1 MKNVHILN
9 RLGVNY
15 MWNNR
20 SKIHFVSVLILIIML
35 LVSCQQRDYPA
46 DNEQLSHEE
55 QIVIRFSH
63 VVGENTPK
71 GMAAIKF
78 AELIKER
85 SNGHVEIQ
93 VFPNGVLYKD
103 GEELNA
109 LLRGDIQMIAPAISK
124 ITTLVPEWS
133 VMDLPYAF
141 KNADEVHSYV
151 DSDVGQSLMKK
162 LNVHNLLSV
171 GVWDS
176 GFKQLSNSIRPI
188 EHISDLK
195 DLRMRIMPSDI
206 LAEQFSSV
214 DAYPKRIDFNTV
226 FNQLQ
231 KGNVDGQE
239 NTFTNITSKNL
250 HSLQDYLTVSN
261 HGYLGYLLLMNNEFW
276 DSLPKVVQTLLIDTL
291 EEVQQWEWQ
300 LAKNLSDE
308 RLQEMEACECINIH
322 YLSNQDVQKWAS
334 AFEPVY
340 DYYAG
345 KYDSKYINALP
356 KNQSHH

>member
-1 MKNVHILN
+1 
-9 RLGVNY
+9 
-15 MWNNR
+15 MWRNPI
-20 SKIHFVSVLILIIML
+20 KVLFINLCFLTILIG
-35 LVSCQQRDYPA
+35 CQQQTYPT

-103 GEELNA
+103 GEEMNA

-124 ITTLVPEWS
+124 ITTFVPEWS
-133 VMDLPYAF
+133 VMDLPYGF
-141 KNADEVHSYV
+141 KNAQEVHTYV
-151 DSDVGQSLMKK
+151 ESEVGQSLMKR
-162 LNVHNLLSV
+162 LNKHNLISM

-188 EHISDLK
+188 QNLTDLQG
-195 DLRMRIMPSDI
+195 LRMRIMPSDI
-206 LAEQFSSV
+206 LAEQFSIAG
-214 DAYPKRIDFNTV
+214 AYPRRIDFNTV
-226 FNQLQ
+226 FHQLQ

-239 NTFTNITSKNL
+239 NTLTNITSKNL
-250 HSLQDYLTVSN
+250 HSLQDYLTISN

-276 DSLPKVVQTLLIDTL
+276 NSLPKNVQELLIDTL
-291 EEVQQWEWQ
+291 EEVQKWEWQ
-300 LAKNLSDE
+300 QAENLSTE
-308 RLQEMEACECINIH
+308 RLQEMEACQCIQIH
-322 YLSNQDVQKWAS
+322 YLTEEEIEDWEN
-334 AFEPVY
+334 AFKPVY
-340 DYYAG
+340 DYYAENYG
-345 KYDSKYINALP
+345 FKYIEALP
-356 KNQSHH
+356 KNQFH

>member
-1 MKNVHILN
+1 MWRNHIN
-9 RLGVNY
+9 
-15 MWNNR
+15 
-20 SKIHFVSVLILIIML
+20 KQFVSVLILLTVM
-35 LVSCQQRDYPA
+35 LVSCQQQDYPT

-78 AELIKER
+78 AELIKQR

-103 GEELNA
+103 GEEMNA

-141 KNADEVHSYV
+141 KNAEEVHTYV

-162 LNVHNLLSV
+162 LNDHNLFSI

-176 GFKQLSNSIRPI
+176 GFKQFSNSIRPI
-188 EHISDLK
+188 QDITDLK
-195 DLRMRIMPSDI
+195 NLRMRIMPSDI

-214 DAYPKRIDFNTV
+214 GAYPKRIDFNTV
-226 FNQLQ
+226 FHQLQ

-239 NTFTNITSKNL
+239 NTLTNITSKNL
-250 HSLQDYLTVSN
+250 HSLQDYLTISN
-261 HGYLGYLLLMNNEFW
+261 HGYLGYLLLMNNEYW
-276 DSLPKVVQTLLIDTL
+276 QSLPKDVQTLLIDTL
-291 EEVQQWEWQ
+291 AEVQEWEWQ
-300 LAKNLSDE
+300 LAENLTAE
-308 RLQEMEACECINIH
+308 RLQEMEACNCINIH
-322 YLSNQDVQKWAS
+322 YFTADDVEKWES

-340 DYYAG
+340 DYYA
-345 KYDSKYINALP
+345 KSYSKKYILALP
-356 KNQSHH
+356 KNQPRH

>member
-1 MKNVHILN
+1 MWRNHIHK
-9 RLGVNY
+9 Y
-15 MWNNR
+15 
-20 SKIHFVSVLILIIML
+20 FVSVLILLTVL
-35 LVSCQQRDYPA
+35 LISCQQQDYPT

-78 AELIKER
+78 AELIKQR

-103 GEELNA
+103 GEEMNA

-141 KNADEVHSYV
+141 KNADEVHTYV

-162 LNVHNLLSV
+162 LNDHNLYSI

-176 GFKQLSNSIRPI
+176 GFKQFSNSIRPI
-188 EHISDLK
+188 QDVTDLK
-195 DLRMRIMPSDI
+195 NLRMRIMPSDI
-206 LAEQFSSV
+206 LAEQFTSV
-214 DAYPKRIDFNTV
+214 GAYPKRIDFNTV
-226 FNQLQ
+226 FHQLQ

-239 NTFTNITSKNL
+239 NTLTNITSKNL
-250 HSLQDYLTVSN
+250 HSLQDYLTISN

-276 DSLPKVVQTLLIDTL
+276 QSLPKDVQTLLIDTL
-291 EEVQQWEWQ
+291 AEVQEWEWQ
-300 LAKNLSDE
+300 LAENLTAE
-308 RLQEMEACECINIH
+308 RLQEMEACNCINIH
-322 YLSNQDVQKWAS
+322 YFTDEDVEKWES

-340 DYYAG
+340 DYYA
-345 KYDSKYINALP
+345 KSYSKKYILALP
-356 KNQSHH
+356 KNQPHH

>member
-1 MKNVHILN
+1 MWRNPIKVLFLN
-9 RLGVNY
+9 LC
-15 MWNNR
+15 
-20 SKIHFVSVLILIIML
+20 FLTTLIG
-35 LVSCQQRDYPA
+35 CQQQTYPT

-103 GEELNA
+103 GEEMNA

-124 ITTLVPEWS
+124 ITTFVPEWS

-141 KNADEVHSYV
+141 KNAQEVHTYV
-151 DSDVGQSLMKK
+151 ESEIGQSLMKR
-162 LNVHNLLSV
+162 LNKHNLISM

-188 EHISDLK
+188 QNLTDLQG
-195 DLRMRIMPSDI
+195 LRMRIMPSDI
-206 LAEQFSSV
+206 LAEQFSIAG
-214 DAYPKRIDFNTV
+214 AYPRRIDFNTV
-226 FNQLQ
+226 FHQLQ

-239 NTFTNITSKNL
+239 NTLTNITSKNL
-250 HSLQDYLTVSN
+250 HSLQDYLTISN

-276 DSLPKVVQTLLIDTL
+276 NSLPKNVQELLIDTL
-291 EEVQQWEWQ
+291 EEVQKWEWQ
-300 LAKNLSDE
+300 QAENLSAE
-308 RLQEMEACECINIH
+308 RLQEMEACQCIQIH
-322 YLSNQDVQKWAS
+322 YLTEEEIEDWEN
-334 AFEPVY
+334 AFKPVY
-340 DYYAG
+340 DYYAENYG
-345 KYDSKYINALP
+345 FKYIEELP
-356 KNQSHH
+356 KNQFH

>member
-1 MKNVHILN
+1 MWRNPIKVLFLN
-9 RLGVNY
+9 LC
-15 MWNNR
+15 
-20 SKIHFVSVLILIIML
+20 FLTILIG
-35 LVSCQQRDYPA
+35 CQQQTYPT

-103 GEELNA
+103 GEEMNA

-124 ITTLVPEWS
+124 ITTFVPEWS

-141 KNADEVHSYV
+141 KNAKEVHTYV
-151 DSDVGQSLMKK
+151 ESEVGQSLMKR
-162 LNVHNLLSV
+162 LNKHNLISM
-171 GVWDS
+171 GIWDS

-188 EHISDLK
+188 QNLTDLQG
-195 DLRMRIMPSDI
+195 LRMRIMPSDI
-206 LAEQFSSV
+206 LAEQFSIAG
-214 DAYPKRIDFNTV
+214 AYPRRIDFNTV
-226 FNQLQ
+226 FHQLQ

-239 NTFTNITSKNL
+239 NTLTNITSKNL
-250 HSLQDYLTVSN
+250 HSLQDYLTISN

-276 DSLPKVVQTLLIDTL
+276 NSLPKNVQELLIDTL
-291 EEVQQWEWQ
+291 EEVQKWEWQ
-300 LAKNLSDE
+300 QAENLSAE
-308 RLQEMEACECINIH
+308 RLQEMEACQCIQIH
-322 YLSNQDVQKWAS
+322 YLTEEEIEDWEN
-334 AFEPVY
+334 AFKPVY
-340 DYYAG
+340 DYYTENYG
-345 KYDSKYINALP
+345 FKYIEALP
-356 KNQSHH
+356 KNQFH

>member
-1 MKNVHILN
+1 MWRNPIKVLFLN
-9 RLGVNY
+9 LC
-15 MWNNR
+15 
-20 SKIHFVSVLILIIML
+20 FLTILIG
-35 LVSCQQRDYPA
+35 CQQQTYPT

-103 GEELNA
+103 GEEMNA

-124 ITTLVPEWS
+124 ITTFVPEWS

-141 KNADEVHSYV
+141 KNAKEVHTYV
-151 DSDVGQSLMKK
+151 ESEVGQSLMKR
-162 LNVHNLLSV
+162 LNKHNLISM

-188 EHISDLK
+188 QKLTDLQG
-195 DLRMRIMPSDI
+195 LRMRIMPSDI
-206 LAEQFSSV
+206 LAEQFSIAG
-214 DAYPKRIDFNTV
+214 AYPRRIDFNTV
-226 FNQLQ
+226 FHQLQ

-239 NTFTNITSKNL
+239 NTLTNITSKNL
-250 HSLQDYLTVSN
+250 HSLQDYLTISN

-276 DSLPKVVQTLLIDTL
+276 NSLPKNVQELLIDTL
-291 EEVQQWEWQ
+291 EEVQKWEWQ
-300 LAKNLSDE
+300 QAENLSAE
-308 RLQEMEACECINIH
+308 RLQEMEACQCIQIH
-322 YLSNQDVQKWAS
+322 YLTEEEIEDWEN
-334 AFEPVY
+334 AFKPVY
-340 DYYAG
+340 DYYSENYG
-345 KYDSKYINALP
+345 FKYIEALP
-356 KNQSHH
+356 KNQFH

>member
-1 MKNVHILN
+1 MWRNPIKVLFLN
-9 RLGVNY
+9 LC
-15 MWNNR
+15 
-20 SKIHFVSVLILIIML
+20 FLTILIG
-35 LVSCQQRDYPA
+35 CQQQTYPT

-103 GEELNA
+103 GEEMNA

-124 ITTLVPEWS
+124 ITTFVPEWS

-141 KNADEVHSYV
+141 KNAQEVHTYV
-151 DSDVGQSLMKK
+151 ESEIGQSLMKR
-162 LNVHNLLSV
+162 LNKHNLISM

-188 EHISDLK
+188 QNLTDLQG
-195 DLRMRIMPSDI
+195 LRMRIMPSDI
-206 LAEQFSSV
+206 LAEQFSIAG
-214 DAYPKRIDFNTV
+214 AYPRRIDFNTV
-226 FNQLQ
+226 FHQLQ

-239 NTFTNITSKNL
+239 NTLTNITSKNL
-250 HSLQDYLTVSN
+250 HSLQDYLTISN

-276 DSLPKVVQTLLIDTL
+276 NSLPKNVQELLIDTL
-291 EEVQQWEWQ
+291 EEVQKWEWQ
-300 LAKNLSDE
+300 QAENLSAE
-308 RLQEMEACECINIH
+308 RLQEMEACQCIQIH
-322 YLSNQDVQKWAS
+322 YLTEEEIEDWEN
-334 AFEPVY
+334 AFKPVY
-340 DYYAG
+340 DYYAENYG
-345 KYDSKYINALP
+345 FKYIEELP
-356 KNQSHH
+356 KNQFH

>member
-1 MKNVHILN
+1 
-9 RLGVNY
+9 
-15 MWNNR
+15 MWR
-20 SKIHFVSVLILIIML
+20 KRITVSFVSVLILIL
-35 LVSCQQRDYPA
+35 LISCQETDYPT

-71 GMAAIKF
+71 GMAAIRF
-78 AELIKER
+78 AELVKER

-103 GEELNA
+103 GEEMNA

-141 KNADEVHSYV
+141 KNADEVHTYI
-151 DSDVGQSLMKK
+151 DSKTGQILMNK
-162 LNVHNLLSV
+162 LSEHNLLSM
-171 GVWDS
+171 GIWDS

-188 EHISDLK
+188 EEIKDLK
-195 DLRMRIMPSDI
+195 GLRMRIMPSDI

-214 DAYPKRIDFNTV
+214 GAFPRRIDFNTV

-231 KGNVDGQE
+231 KGHVDGQE

-261 HGYLGYLLLMNNEFW
+261 HGYLGYLLLMNNDHW
-276 DSLPKVVQTLLIDTL
+276 NALPKDVQTLLIETL
-291 EEVQQWEWQ
+291 AEVQAWQWQ
-300 LAKNLSDE
+300 LAKDLSTE
-308 RLQEMEACECINIH
+308 RLHEIEACNCIDIN
-322 YLSNQDVQKWAS
+322 YLTEQEVQKWES
-334 AFEPVY
+334 AFDPVY
-340 DYYAG
+340 EFYTERY
-345 KYDSKYINALP
+345 SEKYIEALP
-356 KNQSHH
+356 KNQQHH

>member
-1 MKNVHILN
+1 
-9 RLGVNY
+9 
-15 MWNNR
+15 MWRNPI
-20 SKIHFVSVLILIIML
+20 KVLFINLCFLTILIG
-35 LVSCQQRDYPA
+35 CQQQTYPT

-103 GEELNA
+103 GEEMNA

-124 ITTLVPEWS
+124 ITTFVPEWS

-141 KNADEVHSYV
+141 KNAQEVHTYV
-151 DSDVGQSLMKK
+151 ESEVGQSLMKR
-162 LNVHNLLSV
+162 LNKHNLISM

-188 EHISDLK
+188 QNLTDLEG
-195 DLRMRIMPSDI
+195 LRMRIMPSDI
-206 LAEQFSSV
+206 LAEQFSIAG
-214 DAYPKRIDFNTV
+214 AYPRRIDFNTV
-226 FNQLQ
+226 FHQLQ

-239 NTFTNITSKNL
+239 NTLTNITSKNL
-250 HSLQDYLTVSN
+250 HSLQDYLTISN

-276 DSLPKVVQTLLIDTL
+276 NSLPKNVQELLIDTL
-291 EEVQQWEWQ
+291 EEVQKWEWQ
-300 LAKNLSDE
+300 QAENLSTE
-308 RLQEMEACECINIH
+308 RLQEMEACQCIQIH
-322 YLSNQDVQKWAS
+322 YLTEEEIEDWEN
-334 AFEPVY
+334 AFKPVY
-340 DYYAG
+340 DYYG
-345 KYDSKYINALP
+345 ENYGFKYIEALP
-356 KNQSHH
+356 KNQFH

>member
-1 MKNVHILN
+1 MWRNPIKVLFLN
-9 RLGVNY
+9 LC
-15 MWNNR
+15 
-20 SKIHFVSVLILIIML
+20 FLTILIG
-35 LVSCQQRDYPA
+35 CQQQTYPT

-103 GEELNA
+103 GEEMNA

-124 ITTLVPEWS
+124 ITTFVPEWS

-141 KNADEVHSYV
+141 KNAKEVHTYV
-151 DSDVGQSLMKK
+151 ESEVGQSLMKR
-162 LNVHNLLSV
+162 LNKHNLISM

-188 EHISDLK
+188 QNLTDLQG
-195 DLRMRIMPSDI
+195 LRMRIMPSDI
-206 LAEQFSSV
+206 LAEQFSIAG
-214 DAYPKRIDFNTV
+214 AYPRRIDFNTV
-226 FNQLQ
+226 FHQLQ

-239 NTFTNITSKNL
+239 NTLTNITSKNL
-250 HSLQDYLTVSN
+250 HSLQDYLTISN

-276 DSLPKVVQTLLIDTL
+276 NSLPKNVQELLIDTL
-291 EEVQQWEWQ
+291 EEVQKWEWQ
-300 LAKNLSDE
+300 QAENLSTE
-308 RLQEMEACECINIH
+308 RLQEMEACQCIQIH
-322 YLSNQDVQKWAS
+322 YLTEEEIEDWEN
-334 AFEPVY
+334 AFKPVY
-340 DYYAG
+340 DYYAENYG
-345 KYDSKYINALP
+345 FKYIEALP
-356 KNQSHH
+356 KNQFH

>member
-1 MKNVHILN
+1 
-9 RLGVNY
+9 
-15 MWNNR
+15 MWRNPI
-20 SKIHFVSVLILIIML
+20 KVLFINLCFLTILIG
-35 LVSCQQRDYPA
+35 CQQQTYPT

-103 GEELNA
+103 GEEMNA

-124 ITTLVPEWS
+124 ITTFVPEWS

-141 KNADEVHSYV
+141 KNAQEVHTYV
-151 DSDVGQSLMKK
+151 ESEVGQSLMKR
-162 LNVHNLLSV
+162 LNKHNLISM

-188 EHISDLK
+188 QNLTDLQG
-195 DLRMRIMPSDI
+195 LRMRIMPSDI
-206 LAEQFSSV
+206 LAEQFSIAG
-214 DAYPKRIDFNTV
+214 AYPRRIDFNTV
-226 FNQLQ
+226 FHQLQ

-239 NTFTNITSKNL
+239 NTLTNITSKNL
-250 HSLQDYLTVSN
+250 HSLQDYLTISN

-276 DSLPKVVQTLLIDTL
+276 NSLPKNVQELLIDTL
-291 EEVQQWEWQ
+291 EEVQKWEWQ
-300 LAKNLSDE
+300 QAENLSTE
-308 RLQEMEACECINIH
+308 RLQEMEACQCIQIH
-322 YLSNQDVQKWAS
+322 YLTEEEIEDWEN
-334 AFEPVY
+334 AFKPVY
-340 DYYAG
+340 DYYAENYG
-345 KYDSKYINALP
+345 FKYIEALP
-356 KNQSHH
+356 KNQFH

>member
-1 MKNVHILN
+1 
-9 RLGVNY
+9 
-15 MWNNR
+15 MWRNPI
-20 SKIHFVSVLILIIML
+20 KVLFLSLCFLTILIG
-35 LVSCQQRDYPA
+35 CQQQTYPT

-103 GEELNA
+103 GEEMNA

-124 ITTLVPEWS
+124 ITTFVPEWS

-141 KNADEVHSYV
+141 KNAKEVHTYV
-151 DSDVGQSLMKK
+151 ESEVGQSLMKR
-162 LNVHNLLSV
+162 LNKHNLISM

-188 EHISDLK
+188 QNLTDLQG
-195 DLRMRIMPSDI
+195 LRMRIMPSDI
-206 LAEQFSSV
+206 LAEQFSIAG
-214 DAYPKRIDFNTV
+214 AYPRRIDFNTV
-226 FNQLQ
+226 FHQLQ

-239 NTFTNITSKNL
+239 NTLTNITSKNL
-250 HSLQDYLTVSN
+250 HSLQDYLTISN

-276 DSLPKVVQTLLIDTL
+276 NSLPKNVQELLIDTL
-291 EEVQQWEWQ
+291 EEVQKWEWQ
-300 LAKNLSDE
+300 QAENLSTE
-308 RLQEMEACECINIH
+308 RLQEMEACQCIQIH
-322 YLSNQDVQKWAS
+322 YLTEEEIEDWEN
-334 AFEPVY
+334 AFKPVY
-340 DYYAG
+340 DYYAENYG
-345 KYDSKYINALP
+345 FKYIEALP
-356 KNQSHH
+356 KNQFH

>member
-1 MKNVHILN
+1 MWRNPIKVLFLN
-9 RLGVNY
+9 L
-15 MWNNR
+15 W
-20 SKIHFVSVLILIIML
+20 FLTILIG
-35 LVSCQQRDYPA
+35 CQQQTYPT

-103 GEELNA
+103 GEEMNA

-124 ITTLVPEWS
+124 ITTFVPEWS

-141 KNADEVHSYV
+141 KNAKEVHTYV
-151 DSDVGQSLMKK
+151 ESEVGQSLMKR
-162 LNVHNLLSV
+162 LNKHNLISM
-171 GVWDS
+171 GIWDS

-188 EHISDLK
+188 QNLTDLQG
-195 DLRMRIMPSDI
+195 LRMRIMPSDI
-206 LAEQFSSV
+206 LAEQFSIAG
-214 DAYPKRIDFNTV
+214 AYPRRIDFNTV
-226 FNQLQ
+226 FHQLQ

-239 NTFTNITSKNL
+239 NTLTNITSKNL
-250 HSLQDYLTVSN
+250 HSLQDYLTISN

-276 DSLPKVVQTLLIDTL
+276 NSLPKNVQELLIDTL
-291 EEVQQWEWQ
+291 EEVQKWEWQ
-300 LAKNLSDE
+300 QAENLSAE
-308 RLQEMEACECINIH
+308 RLQEMEACQCIQIH
-322 YLSNQDVQKWAS
+322 YLTEEEIEDWEN
-334 AFEPVY
+334 AFKPVY
-340 DYYAG
+340 DYYTENYG
-345 KYDSKYINALP
+345 FKYIEALP
-356 KNQSHH
+356 KNQFH

>member
-1 MKNVHILN
+1 MWQKHFIL
-9 RLGVNY
+9 
-15 MWNNR
+15 
-20 SKIHFVSVLILIIML
+20 SFVSVLILAIIL
-35 LVSCQQRDYPA
+35 LLLRQETDYPT

-71 GMAAIKF
+71 GMAALKF
-78 AELIKER
+78 AKLVKER
-85 SNGHVEIQ
+85 SNGHVEVQ

-103 GEELNA
+103 GEEMNA

-124 ITTLVPEWS
+124 ITTLVPEWA

-141 KNADEVHSYV
+141 KNADEVHTYI
-151 DSDVGQSLMKK
+151 DSNTGQILMNK
-162 LNVHNLLSV
+162 LNEHNLLSM
-171 GVWDS
+171 GIWDS

-188 EHISDLK
+188 KEVEDLK
-195 DLRMRIMPSDI
+195 GLRMRIMPSDI

-214 DAYPKRIDFNTV
+214 GAFPRRIDFNTV

-239 NTFTNITSKNL
+239 NTLTNITSKNL

-276 DSLPKVVQTLLIDTL
+276 NSLPKEVQTLLSETL
-291 EEVQQWEWQ
+291 AEVQAWQWQ
-300 LAKNLSDE
+300 LAKDLSVE
-308 RLQEMEACECINIH
+308 RLQEVEACDCIDIN
-322 YLSNQDVQKWAS
+322 YLTTQEIQEWES
-334 AFEPVY
+334 AFDPIY
-340 DYYAG
+340 DFYTKRYG
-345 KYDSKYINALP
+345 DKYIKALP
-356 KNQSHH
+356 KNQ

>member
-1 MKNVHILN
+1 M
-9 RLGVNY
+9 
-15 MWNNR
+15 R
-20 SKIHFVSVLILIIML
+20 SNHFKFHFVSALIFLTIL
-35 LVSCQQRDYPA
+35 LASCQEHVYPT

-71 GMAAIKF
+71 GMAAVKF

-103 GEELNA
+103 GEEMDA

-141 KNADEVHSYV
+141 KNTDEVHTYV
-151 DSDVGQSLMKK
+151 ESEIGQSLMTK
-162 LNVHNLLSV
+162 LNAHNLFSM

-188 EHISDLK
+188 KNVRDLNG
-195 DLRMRIMPSDI
+195 LRMRIMPSDI

-214 DAYPKRIDFNTV
+214 GAYPKRIDFNTV
-226 FNQLQ
+226 FHQLQ
-231 KGNVDGQE
+231 KGTVDGQE
-239 NTFTNITSKNL
+239 NTLTNITSKNL
-250 HSLQDYLTVSN
+250 YSLQDYLTISN
-261 HGYLGYLLLMNNEFW
+261 HGYLGYLLLMNHDFW
-276 DSLPKVVQTLLIDTL
+276 NSLPNDVQSLLIETL
-291 EEVQQWEWQ
+291 EEVQKWEWQ
-300 LAKNLSDE
+300 HAEKLTAEWLK
-308 RLQEMEACECINIH
+308 EMEACDCIKIH
-322 YLSNQDVQKWAS
+322 YLSDKDIEKWES
-334 AFEPVY
+334 AFDPVY
-340 DYYAG
+340 DYYADNYG
-345 KYDSKYINALP
+345 KKYIQALP
-356 KNQSHH
+356 KNQTHH

>member
-1 MKNVHILN
+1 MWRNPIKVLFLN
-9 RLGVNY
+9 LC
-15 MWNNR
+15 
-20 SKIHFVSVLILIIML
+20 FLTILIG
-35 LVSCQQRDYPA
+35 CQQQTYPT

-103 GEELNA
+103 GEEMNA

-124 ITTLVPEWS
+124 ITTFVPEWS

-141 KNADEVHSYV
+141 KNAQEVHTYV
-151 DSDVGQSLMKK
+151 ESEVGQSLMKR
-162 LNVHNLLSV
+162 LNKHNLISM

-188 EHISDLK
+188 QNLTDLQG
-195 DLRMRIMPSDI
+195 LRMRIMPSDI
-206 LAEQFSSV
+206 LAEQFSIAG
-214 DAYPKRIDFNTV
+214 AYPRRIDFNTV
-226 FNQLQ
+226 FHQLQ

-239 NTFTNITSKNL
+239 NTLTNITSKNL
-250 HSLQDYLTVSN
+250 HSLQDYLTISN

-276 DSLPKVVQTLLIDTL
+276 NSLPKNVQELLIDTL
-291 EEVQQWEWQ
+291 EEVQTWEWQ
-300 LAKNLSDE
+300 QAENLSAE
-308 RLQEMEACECINIH
+308 RLQEMEACQCIQIH
-322 YLSNQDVQKWAS
+322 YLTEEEIEDWEN
-334 AFEPVY
+334 AFKPVY
-340 DYYAG
+340 DYYTENYG
-345 KYDSKYINALP
+345 FKYIEALP
-356 KNQSHH
+356 KNQFH

>member
-1 MKNVHILN
+1 
-9 RLGVNY
+9 
-15 MWNNR
+15 MWRNPI
-20 SKIHFVSVLILIIML
+20 KVLFINLCFLTILIG
-35 LVSCQQRDYPA
+35 CQQQTYPT

-103 GEELNA
+103 GEEMNA

-124 ITTLVPEWS
+124 ITTFVPEWS

-141 KNADEVHSYV
+141 KNAQEVHTYV
-151 DSDVGQSLMKK
+151 ESEVGQSLMKR
-162 LNVHNLLSV
+162 LNKHNLISM

-188 EHISDLK
+188 QNLTDLQG
-195 DLRMRIMPSDI
+195 LRMRIMPSDI
-206 LAEQFSSV
+206 LAEQFSIAG
-214 DAYPKRIDFNTV
+214 AYPRRIDFNTV
-226 FNQLQ
+226 FHQLQ

-239 NTFTNITSKNL
+239 NTLTNITSKNL
-250 HSLQDYLTVSN
+250 HSLQDYLTISN

-276 DSLPKVVQTLLIDTL
+276 NSLPKNVQELLIDTL
-291 EEVQQWEWQ
+291 EEVQKWEWQ
-300 LAKNLSDE
+300 QAENLSTE
-308 RLQEMEACECINIH
+308 RLQEMEVCQCIQIH
-322 YLSNQDVQKWAS
+322 YLTEEEIEDWEN
-334 AFEPVY
+334 AFKPVY
-340 DYYAG
+340 DYYAENYG
-345 KYDSKYINALP
+345 FKYIEALP
-356 KNQSHH
+356 KNQFH

>member
-1 MKNVHILN
+1 MWRN
-9 RLGVNY
+9 R
-15 MWNNR
+15 
-20 SKIHFVSVLILIIML
+20 IHKQFVSVIILLTVL
-35 LVSCQQRDYPA
+35 LVACQQQEYPT

-71 GMAAIKF
+71 GMAAVKF
-78 AELIKER
+78 AELIKQR

-103 GEELNA
+103 GEEMNA

-141 KNADEVHSYV
+141 KNADEVHTYV
-151 DSDVGQSLMKK
+151 ESEVGQSLMKK
-162 LNVHNLLSV
+162 LNDHNLYSI

-176 GFKQLSNSIRPI
+176 GFKQFSNSIRPI
-188 EHISDLK
+188 QEVSDLK
-195 DLRMRIMPSDI
+195 NLRMRIMPSDI

-214 DAYPKRIDFNTV
+214 GAYPKRIDFNTV
-226 FNQLQ
+226 FHQLQ

-239 NTFTNITSKNL
+239 NTLTNITSKNL
-250 HSLQDYLTVSN
+250 HSLQDYLTISN

-276 DSLPKVVQTLLIDTL
+276 QSLPKDVQTLLIETL
-291 EEVQQWEWQ
+291 AEVQQWEWQ
-300 LAKNLSDE
+300 LAEKLTAE
-308 RLQEMEACECINIH
+308 RLQEMEACSCINIH
-322 YLSNQDVQKWAS
+322 YFTDEDVEKWES

-340 DYYAG
+340 DYYA
-345 KYDSKYINALP
+345 KNYSKKYILALP
-356 KNQSHH
+356 KNHARQ

>member
-1 MKNVHILN
+1 MWRNPIKVLFLN
-9 RLGVNY
+9 LC
-15 MWNNR
+15 
-20 SKIHFVSVLILIIML
+20 FLTILIG
-35 LVSCQQRDYPA
+35 CQQQTYPT

-103 GEELNA
+103 GEEMNA

-124 ITTLVPEWS
+124 ITTFVPEWS

-141 KNADEVHSYV
+141 KNAQEVHTYV
-151 DSDVGQSLMKK
+151 ESEVGQSLMKR
-162 LNVHNLLSV
+162 LNKHNLISM

-188 EHISDLK
+188 QNLTDLQG
-195 DLRMRIMPSDI
+195 LRMRIMPSDI
-206 LAEQFSSV
+206 LAEQFSIAG
-214 DAYPKRIDFNTV
+214 AYPRRIDFNTV
-226 FNQLQ
+226 FHQLQ

-239 NTFTNITSKNL
+239 NTLTNITSKNL
-250 HSLQDYLTVSN
+250 HSLQDYLTISN

-276 DSLPKVVQTLLIDTL
+276 NSLPKNVQELLIDTL
-291 EEVQQWEWQ
+291 EEVQKWEWQ
-300 LAKNLSDE
+300 QAENLSAE
-308 RLQEMEACECINIH
+308 RLQEMEACQCIQIH
-322 YLSNQDVQKWAS
+322 YLTEEEIEDWEN
-334 AFEPVY
+334 AFKPVY
-340 DYYAG
+340 DYYAENYG
-345 KYDSKYINALP
+345 FKYIEALP
-356 KNQSHH
+356 KNQFH

>member
-1 MKNVHILN
+1 MWRNPIKVLFLN
-9 RLGVNY
+9 LC
-15 MWNNR
+15 
-20 SKIHFVSVLILIIML
+20 FFTILIG
-35 LVSCQQRDYPA
+35 CQQQTYPT

-103 GEELNA
+103 GEEMNA
-109 LLRGDIQMIAPAISK
+109 LLRGDIQMIAPAVSK
-124 ITTLVPEWS
+124 ITTFVPEWS

-141 KNADEVHSYV
+141 KNTKEVHTYV
-151 DSDVGQSLMKK
+151 ESEVGQSLMKR
-162 LNVHNLLSV
+162 LNKHNLISM

-188 EHISDLK
+188 QNLTDLQG
-195 DLRMRIMPSDI
+195 LRMRIMPSDI
-206 LAEQFSSV
+206 LAEQFSIAG
-214 DAYPKRIDFNTV
+214 AYPRRIDFNTV
-226 FNQLQ
+226 FHQLQ

-239 NTFTNITSKNL
+239 NTLTNITSKNL
-250 HSLQDYLTVSN
+250 HSLQDYLTISN

-276 DSLPKVVQTLLIDTL
+276 NSLPKNVQELLIDTL
-291 EEVQQWEWQ
+291 EEVQIWEWQ
-300 LAKNLSDE
+300 QAENLSAE
-308 RLQEMEACECINIH
+308 RLQEMEACQCIQIH
-322 YLSNQDVQKWAS
+322 YLTEEEIEDWEN
-334 AFEPVY
+334 AFKPVY
-340 DYYAG
+340 DYYAENYG
-345 KYDSKYINALP
+345 FKYIEALP
-356 KNQSHH
+356 KNQFH

>member
-1 MKNVHILN
+1 MWRNPIKVLFLN
-9 RLGVNY
+9 LC
-15 MWNNR
+15 
-20 SKIHFVSVLILIIML
+20 FLTILIG
-35 LVSCQQRDYPA
+35 CQQQTYPT

-103 GEELNA
+103 GEEMNA

-124 ITTLVPEWS
+124 ITTFVPEWS

-141 KNADEVHSYV
+141 KNAQEVHTYV
-151 DSDVGQSLMKK
+151 ESEIGQSLMKR
-162 LNVHNLLSV
+162 LNKHNLISM

-188 EHISDLK
+188 QNLTDLQG
-195 DLRMRIMPSDI
+195 LRMRIMPSDI
-206 LAEQFSSV
+206 LAEQFSIAG
-214 DAYPKRIDFNTV
+214 AYPRRIDFNTV
-226 FNQLQ
+226 FHQLQ

-239 NTFTNITSKNL
+239 NTLTNITSKNL
-250 HSLQDYLTVSN
+250 HSLQDYLTISN

-276 DSLPKVVQTLLIDTL
+276 NSLPKNVQELLIDTL
-291 EEVQQWEWQ
+291 EEVQKWEWQ
-300 LAKNLSDE
+300 QAENLSAE
-308 RLQEMEACECINIH
+308 RLQEMEACQCIQIH
-322 YLSNQDVQKWAS
+322 YLTEEEIEDWEN
-334 AFEPVY
+334 AFKPVY
-340 DYYAG
+340 DYYAENYG
-345 KYDSKYINALP
+345 FKYIEALP
-356 KNQSHH
+356 KNQFH

>member
-1 MKNVHILN
+1 MWRNPIKVLFLN
-9 RLGVNY
+9 LC
-15 MWNNR
+15 
-20 SKIHFVSVLILIIML
+20 FLTILIG
-35 LVSCQQRDYPA
+35 CQQQTYPT

-103 GEELNA
+103 GEEMNA

-124 ITTLVPEWS
+124 ITTFVPEWS

-141 KNADEVHSYV
+141 KNAKEVHTYV
-151 DSDVGQSLMKK
+151 ESEVGQSLMKR
-162 LNVHNLLSV
+162 LNKHNLISM
-171 GVWDS
+171 GIWDS

-188 EHISDLK
+188 QNLTDLQG
-195 DLRMRIMPSDI
+195 LRMRIMPSDI
-206 LAEQFSSV
+206 LAEQFSIAG
-214 DAYPKRIDFNTV
+214 AYPRRIDFNTV
-226 FNQLQ
+226 FHQLQ

-239 NTFTNITSKNL
+239 NTLTNITSKNL
-250 HSLQDYLTVSN
+250 HSLQDYLTISN

-276 DSLPKVVQTLLIDTL
+276 NSLPKNVQELLIDTL
-291 EEVQQWEWQ
+291 EEVQKWEWQ
-300 LAKNLSDE
+300 QAENLSTE
-308 RLQEMEACECINIH
+308 RLQEMEACQCIQIH
-322 YLSNQDVQKWAS
+322 YLTEEEIEDWEN
-334 AFEPVY
+334 AFKPVY
-340 DYYAG
+340 DYYAENYG
-345 KYDSKYINALP
+345 FKYIEALP
-356 KNQSHH
+356 KNQFH

>member
-1 MKNVHILN
+1 MWRNPIKVLFLN
-9 RLGVNY
+9 LC
-15 MWNNR
+15 
-20 SKIHFVSVLILIIML
+20 FLTILIG
-35 LVSCQQRDYPA
+35 CQQQTYPT

-103 GEELNA
+103 GEEMNA

-124 ITTLVPEWS
+124 ITTFVPEWS

-141 KNADEVHSYV
+141 KNAQEVHTYV
-151 DSDVGQSLMKK
+151 ESEVGQSLMKR
-162 LNVHNLLSV
+162 LNKHNLISM
-171 GVWDS
+171 GIWDS

-188 EHISDLK
+188 QNLTDLQG
-195 DLRMRIMPSDI
+195 LRMRIMPSDI
-206 LAEQFSSV
+206 LAEQFSIAG
-214 DAYPKRIDFNTV
+214 AYPRRIDFNTV
-226 FNQLQ
+226 FHQLQ

-239 NTFTNITSKNL
+239 NTLTNITSKNL
-250 HSLQDYLTVSN
+250 HSLQDYLTISN

-276 DSLPKVVQTLLIDTL
+276 NSLPKNVQELLIDTL
-291 EEVQQWEWQ
+291 EEVQKWEWQ
-300 LAKNLSDE
+300 QAENLSTE
-308 RLQEMEACECINIH
+308 RLQEMEACQCIQIH
-322 YLSNQDVQKWAS
+322 YLTEEEIEDWEN
-334 AFEPVY
+334 AFKPVY
-340 DYYAG
+340 DYYTENYG
-345 KYDSKYINALP
+345 FKYIEALP
-356 KNQSHH
+356 KNQFH

>member
-1 MKNVHILN
+1 
-9 RLGVNY
+9 
-15 MWNNR
+15 MWR
-20 SKIHFVSVLILIIML
+20 KLIIVSFVSALISLTIL
-35 LVSCQQRDYPA
+35 LNSCQPKEYPT

-78 AELIKER
+78 AELVKER

-103 GEELNA
+103 GEEMNA

-141 KNADEVHSYV
+141 KNADEVHSYIG
-151 DSDVGQSLMKK
+151 SKTGQTLMNK
-162 LNVHNLLSV
+162 LNEHNLLSM
-171 GVWDS
+171 GIWDS

-188 EHISDLK
+188 EEITDLK
-195 DLRMRIMPSDI
+195 GLRMRIMPSDI

-214 DAYPKRIDFNTV
+214 GAFPKRIDFNTV

-261 HGYLGYLLLMNNEFW
+261 HGYLGYLLLMNNDYW
-276 DSLPKVVQTLLIDTL
+276 NALPKDVQTLLIETL
-291 EEVQQWEWQ
+291 EEVQAWQWQ
-300 LAKNLSDE
+300 LAKDLSAD
-308 RLQEMEACECINIH
+308 RLQEIEACGCIDIN
-322 YLSNQDVQKWAS
+322 YLTEEEIQKWES
-334 AFEPVY
+334 AFAPVY
-340 DYYAG
+340 EFYTERYGG
-345 KYDSKYINALP
+345 KYIKALP
-356 KNQSHH
+356 KNQLHH